1 MLTRYKDDENCS
13 NSNLDVK
20 LMQITR
26 NARIKIVAMMV
37 MAVKEYLTHTQLNIR
52 DCDML

>member
-1 MLTRYKDDENCS
+1 MTRYKDDENCF

-26 NARIKIVAMMV
+26 NARIKMVAMMV
-37 MAVKEYLTHTQLNIR
+37 RAVKGTLPYTHPAQYKEL
-52 DCDML
+52 